1 LDKINPTLYLD
12 EFIIGGIL
20 MSGKKFEEELKR
32 KELKERRKRLEEER
46 KNIVEEAEAAKEA
59 GDYQKAAELF
69 MKAAQLSK
77 DLAEKERMRT
87 FRATAQEMINLEKAR
102 REEAELSK
110 VRETLEVERRRLL
123 AAAETHMKEGHFK
136 EAAQVYEEIAKLSE
150 QMKEEDRAKEF
161 LAMAK
166 DLRENEFEYRKKWE
180 ANKEKNLKEA
190 ELSKTLSMA
199 ESALDVEGQEEQ
211 AAELYIQASK
221 IAKSLGYR
229 ELAEKYSDRAKE
241 IREIKKKIEKQRL
254 EQKKQQEL
262 EKTRRLYEDQR
273 AQAIQEAEKAMEA
286 GKFKLAAKHYEI
298 AGDASS
304 KLGEKAIAQEFKA
317 TAKKILETIDQLQAE
332 YKEKLRKKPLTERR
346 RRLIA
351 KGKQHLENERYLE
364 AAKMFKM
371 AAIISSEMGEDAK
384 VKDLVRKVK
393 ECMAQEKSRK
403 EEIIDRVVKA
413 FTAIIT
419 LRTMEPQVAV
429 SLYEWTEDSI
439 KQVVVYI
446 WDVGAITI
454 RFKKG
459 KPEIHSGEVLKDVN
473 VRIEGT
479 ASSIMKVAQ
488 GRLNPTWAWLTGRIS
503 ISGGSS
509 DISNFLNLM
518 IVPPLEREMDELDE
532 KSTKLGI
539 VCLILSIVFVTY
551 LPIWPDISR
560 PDVVRPLIDVINWGN
575 TISNALIYPIPWIGP
590 LLTNIIHPWIW
601 ANLLLFPMIYIIISS
616 ALDLATVR
624 RYRISQAKEKLRIK
638 RRRAMDQAEAKAKAS
653 QFAAAIRLYEDA
665 LKLALRSGEDEIAKE
680 IANKIQELL
689 ELIPKPQKKKKKG
702 KKGGKGKKRG
712 QTRAQYQKEIEEAK
726 KETLKFQKQID
737 QFVQKAEQALEEHD
751 FLMAA
756 KYYTEAANIAKNIG
770 DKDKVVQFSAQAAEL
785 KKIADELERSRKKG

>member
-1 LDKINPTLYLD
+1 
-12 EFIIGGIL
+12 

-32 KELKERRKRLEEER
+32 QELKERRKRLEEER
-46 KNIVEEAEAAKEA
+46 KTVVEEAEAAKEA

-87 FRATAQEMINLEKAR
+87 FRATAQEMLNFEKTR

-110 VRETLEVERRRLL
+110 IRETLEIERRKLL
-123 AAAETHMKEGHFK
+123 ATAETHMKEGQFK

-166 DLRENEFEYRKKWE
+166 DLRDNEFEFRKKWE
-180 ANKEKNLKEA
+180 ANKERNLKEA

-199 ESALDVEGQEEQ
+199 ESTLDVEGQEDQ

-221 IAKSLGYR
+221 IAKSIGYD
-229 ELAEKYSDRAKE
+229 ELALKYADRAKE
-241 IREIKKKIEKQRL
+241 IREIKKKIEKQKL
-254 EQKKQQEL
+254 EQQKQQEL
-262 EKTRRLYEDQR
+262 ERTRRLYEDER
-273 AQAIQEAEKAMEA
+273 AQSIQKAEKAMEM
-286 GKFKLAAKHYEI
+286 GKFKEAAKFYEI
-298 AGDASS
+298 AGDASA
-304 KLGEKAIAQEFKA
+304 KLGEKAISQEFKA

-332 YKEKLRKKPLTERR
+332 YKEKLRKRPLSERR
-346 RRLIA
+346 RILIA
-351 KGKQHLENERYLE
+351 RGKQHLENERYLE

-371 AAIISSEMGEDAK
+371 AAIISSEMGEEAR

-393 ECMAQEKSRK
+393 ECMTQEKSRK
-403 EEIIDRVVKA
+403 EEIIDRVMKA

-446 WDVGAITI
+446 WDIGAITI
-454 RFKKG
+454 RFQKG

-488 GRLNPTWAWLTGRIS
+488 GNLNPTWAWLTGRIT
-503 ISGGSS
+503 INGNSS

-518 IVPPLEREMDELDE
+518 IVPPLERELDELDE

-539 VCLILSIVFVTY
+539 ICVILSIIFVSY
-551 LPIWPDISR
+551 LPIWPDLSR
-560 PDVVRPLIDVINWGN
+560 PDVVKPLIDVINWGN
-575 TISNALIYPIPWIGP
+575 TISNTFIYPIPWLGP
-590 LLTNIIHPWIW
+590 FLTNIIHPWIW
-601 ANLLLFPMIYIIISS
+601 ANLLLFPMIYIIIAS
-616 ALDLATVR
+616 ALNLSTIKK
-624 RYRISQAKEKLRIK
+624 YRISQAKEKLRIK
-638 RRRAMDQAEAKAKAS
+638 RRRAMDQAESKAKAS
-653 QFAAAIRLYEDA
+653 QFAASIRLYEEA
-665 LKLALRSGEDEIAKE
+665 LKLALKSGEDEIAKE

-712 QTRAQYQKEIEEAK
+712 QTRAEYEKEVEEAK

-737 QFVQKAEQALEEHD
+737 EFVQKAEKALEEHD

-756 KYYTEAANIAKNIG
+756 KYYAEAANVAKNIG
-770 DKDKVVQFSAQAAEL
+770 DKDKVVQFNAQATEL
-785 KKIADELERSRKKG
+785 KKIADDLAKSRKNE